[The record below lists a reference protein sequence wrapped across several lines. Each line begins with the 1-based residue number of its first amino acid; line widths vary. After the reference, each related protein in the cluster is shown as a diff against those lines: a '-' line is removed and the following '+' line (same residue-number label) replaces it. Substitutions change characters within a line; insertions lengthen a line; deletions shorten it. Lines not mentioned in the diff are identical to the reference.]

1 MLEDTF
7 KLGVTLDQNTVD
19 HYLKHVEE
27 AIIAVAYDQ
36 WHALISSPEL
46 LCNICLQRAGHVQG
60 AACIECDIDTPLLHP
75 PKSPERADILVL
87 EITYGDRLHEDHTH
101 RQQRLEQATDQALAD
116 HGTFLIP
123 AFSAG
128 RTQELLYEIEDILH
142 RKALLPAEP
151 CTGER

>member
-1 MLEDTF
+1 
-7 KLGVTLDQNTVD
+7 
-19 HYLKHVEE
+19 
-27 AIIAVAYDQ
+27 
-36 WHALISSPEL
+36 
-46 LCNICLQRAGHVQG
+46 VQG
-60 AACIECDIDTPLLHP
+60 AACIECDIDYPKAATSKRVVFSGDLGAAHTPLLHP

-87 EITYGDRLHEDHTH
+87 ESTYGDRLHEDHTH

-128 RTQELLYEIEDILH
+128 RPQELLYEIEDIFH